1 MPHGS
6 IASGPG
12 YKFHT
17 EAERRA
23 SYFTAMSIAGLLD
36 EDGLELSMERYYD
49 SSFFMPFKLSS
60 ELPNYG
66 PELAEKIL
74 QEPIVPNGRYTLFLE
89 FPEVTTFVIRVS
101 VIYRQAQVL
110 AINSERQTFKSFDIG
125 KFNLVYAI
133 SAYSATELNTKEE
146 ITERCTTSTYL
157 TLSRPGFS
165 KSKI

>member
-1 MPHGS
+1 
-6 IASGPG
+6 
-12 YKFHT
+12 
-17 EAERRA
+17 
-23 SYFTAMSIAGLLD
+23 MSLSGLLD

-49 SSFFMPFKLSS
+49 SSFFMPFKLSP

-89 FPEVTTFVIRVS
+89 FPEVTTFVIRIS

-125 KFNLVYAI
+125 KFNFKII
-133 SAYSATELNTKEE
+133 SLR
-146 ITERCTTSTYL
+146 ITNKCTTTKVCL
-157 TLSRPGFS
+157 PQ
-165 KSKI
+165 

>member
-1 MPHGS
+1 
-6 IASGPG
+6 
-12 YKFHT
+12 
-17 EAERRA
+17 
-23 SYFTAMSIAGLLD
+23 MSLSGLLD

-49 SSFFMPFKLSS
+49 SSFFMPFKLSP

-89 FPEVTTFVIRVS
+89 FPEVTTFVIRIS

-125 KFNLVYAI
+125 EFNFKII
-133 SAYSATELNTKEE
+133 SLR
-146 ITERCTTSTYL
+146 ITNKCTTTKVCL
-157 TLSRPGFS
+157 PQ
-165 KSKI
+165 